1 MTEALRRSLR
11 ESVPKGFHAGT
22 HRCIA
27 PAETAARVAP
37 HLASM
42 GITRVADVTGLDII
56 GLPVVMVCRPNACS
70 LAVSQG
76 KGLTM
81 DAARA
86 SGLME
91 SIESYHAENIA
102 LPLRLASYRE
112 LRQRAR
118 VVDAS
123 RLPRFSVSA
132 FHEHLR
138 LLWVEGHDLVQGEP
152 VWVPYEMVHTNY
164 TLPLPAGSGSF
175 VMSSNGLAS
184 GNHVLEALSHGICE
198 VVERDATT
206 LWHAAGGPAA
216 GGRVDLDTVDDP
228 GCREVLALYRRAGI
242 AVGVWETT
250 SDVGLPAFSCLIVDR
265 APDPMR
271 LLYATEG
278 MGCHPSRGVAL
289 LRALTEAAQSRLTFI
304 AGSRDDGDRD
314 RFERV
319 RHADFIEAARAQID
333 EVVGAVRDFRTIPER
348 AGETFDADIAR
359 AVAGLVGA
367 GIEEVIAV
375 DLRQPGLDIAVVRVI
390 IPGLESVDDVP
401 GFVPG
406 ARARARAQAAQAAP
420 SGPGGA
426 AAPGAAQGRA

>member
-22 HRCIA
+22 HRCIT

-70 LAVSQG
+70 LAVAQG

-112 LRQRAR
+112 MRQSVR

-138 LLWVEGHDLVQGEP
+138 LLWIEGHDLVRGES

-206 LWHAAGGPAA
+206 LWHAAGGPVA

-228 GCREVLALYRRAGI
+228 ACREVLALYQRAGI

-319 RHADFIEAARAQID
+319 RHADFLQAARAQID
-333 EVVGAVRDFRTIPER
+333 QVVGPVRNFQEIPEC
-348 AGETFDADIAR
+348 AGETFEADIER
-359 AVAGLVGA
+359 AVAGLVKA
-367 GIEEVIAV
+367 GVEEVIAV
-375 DLRQPGLDIAVVRVI
+375 DLRKPGLDIAVVRVI

-406 ARARARAQAAQAAP
+406 PRARARALAAHAAHAAHAG
-420 SGPGGA
+420 GPGAGQVGA
-426 AAPGAAQGRA
+426 